1 MRPIHICAITLAATL
16 IAAAISPAFAYT
28 GESMEKSAAISI
40 DKAKSIA
47 LATEPGR
54 IADTELEMESGGS
67 GLRYSFDVKPK
78 SGGATHEIGIDA
90 NTGAVLENSVDGS
103 NPD

>member
-1 MRPIHICAITLAATL
+1 MRTYNKSAIILAATFF
-16 IAAAISPAFAYT
+16 AAALSPAYAYT
-28 GESMEKSAAISI
+28 GESLAKSASVSI

-54 IADTELEMESGGS
+54 IADTELETENGGS
-67 GLRYSFDVKPK
+67 GLRYSFDIKPK
-78 SGGATHEIGIDA
+78 SGGATHEVGIDA

-103 NPD
+103 TTD